1 MPKKENA
8 KPEVKTTK
16 ETKPKPKGKEPAK
29 SAASEKRQP
38 FQTKYIVAIVIIV
51 AIIGAAIFAGLYM
64 NQDNADSFNTFRNNF
79 NAAPRV
85 AITVTAYNGTVLSG
99 TVGCAT
105 AIILQLASNQNAH
118 RNTSTID
125 FSIINQSSCLEA
137 KGIPGNGPN
146 PNYTTTSVQ
155 NCINLTMSE
164 PAIYINYSAK
174 TNTTVIKPRLI
185 YISGTSTFLSQCG
198 IASEISSTS

>member
-8 KPEVKTTK
+8 EPADKGTK
-16 ETKPKPKGKEPAK
+16 ESQKPKAKDSASKEGASKRTPFRAK
-29 SAASEKRQP
+29 
-38 FQTKYIVAIVIIV
+38 YLVAIVIIV
-51 AIIGAAIFAGLYM
+51 AIIGAAIFAGSFIGQ
-64 NQDNADSFNTFRNNF
+64 NQGGNFDAFKSNF
-79 NAAPRV
+79 NSAPRV

-105 AIILQLASNQNAH
+105 AIILQMASSQSMH

-137 KGIPGNGPN
+137 RGLPGNGPN

-164 PAIYINYSAK
+164 PAIYINYSAN
-174 TNTTVIKPRLI
+174 TNTTIIKPKLL
-185 YISGTSTFLSQCG
+185 YISGTSTFLRRCG
-198 IASEISSTS
+198 VAAEIS